1 MFFIKHPYITQTDKH
16 GNTVQVTDIFSTLDP
31 SSFDIYKNSKYSIQ
45 YYIRE
50 GDTPESISL
59 KLYKKQSYS
68 WIVMIINGMKNVYND
83 WPLSS
88 IAFDSYVKTKYGGLS
103 SLFFKLDTINN
114 YDIKKGN
121 IITRTGVNNTKA
133 EVIDWNPSLS
143 KLTIKQ
149 LSGSFSTNQ
158 NISFEGN
165 SNIIANI
172 GRVNLYEQES
182 LHHFEQNGIYID
194 PLLGYL
200 QGYINGVS
208 NDVIT
213 NYEYEIKLNDK
224 KRLIFL
230 PLPEVALRIEKEY
243 SNLMV

>member
-1 MFFIKHPYITQTDKH
+1 MFFIKHPYITQKDKN
-16 GNTVQVTDIFSTLDP
+16 GNPVQVTDIFSTLDP
-31 SSFDIYKNSKYSIQ
+31 STFNIYKNSQYSIQ

-59 KLYKKQSYS
+59 KMYKKQSYS
-68 WIVMIINGMKNVYND
+68 WIIMIINGMKNLYGD

-88 IAFDSYVKTKYGGLS
+88 IAFDSYIKTKYGGLS
-103 SLFFKLDTINN
+103 SLFLKLNSINN
-114 YDIKKGN
+114 YDIQKGQT
-121 IITRTGVNNTKA
+121 IIRTGNSNTKA
-133 EVIDWNPSLS
+133 EVMNWNPSLS

-149 LSGSFSTNQ
+149 ISGSFSINQ
-158 NISFEGN
+158 NISFEG
-165 SNIIANI
+165 STSILGNI
-172 GRVNLYEQES
+172 GRVNQYEQES
-182 LHHFEQNGIYID
+182 LHHFEQNGLYLD

-208 NDVIT
+208 NNVVT
-213 NYEYEIKLNDK
+213 NYEYETKLNDK